1 VVATARPQATRED
14 AADRGAVPWAAPA
27 GAAAVEVAPVETADR
42 AVLVAQG
49 QGQGTLGR
57 SSASEAVTDAVNR
70 LYVAGLTRFRL
81 DLAAQVLNVGVNR
94 PFVRFEGD
102 PV

>member
-1 VVATARPQATRED
+1 MARPQATRED

-27 GAAAVEVAPVETADR
+27 DAAAVEVAPVETADR
-42 AVLVAQG
+42 AVLVAQGLG